1 MLAAAFAA
9 LYSKSTSPF
18 MKGFWGQDSAFFILV
33 GQGMTKGLL
42 PYRDF
47 FDMKG
52 PYLFFIQFIGQK
64 ICYGR
69 IGAYIVQTINMSC
82 CLFIISKISDLVSS
96 KRIWL
101 HRFICY
107 IFSFLILAV
116 TVQDGNLTEEYSL
129 PAILICLYFSLK
141 YFKNAEE
148 KKDYKHPLYVSVI
161 YGAAVGF
168 LSFIRITNAATIGAV
183 LVTVYLFMLAKKQI
197 KNALLNL
204 CTLMAGFLASC
215 AIPCIYFLSKHLLRE
230 MLYQVFVFGFAY
242 SAEVSFK
249 AKLINVFTEFKFF
262 TLFLILPVVICFIF
276 REKWYIKLLSIL
288 SAFML
293 LFAVTL
299 GNAYLHYF
307 TLIVPHIVLGLAAA
321 FRNIRG
327 RRRLAK
333 NITAIVFCVLVFFFN
348 REQIKNSCMDGAATT
363 IGTQVYVS
371 TNGGAT
377 SGLAKK
383 FLSIPY
389 VESHIY
395 KEEWEQPQYEIAA
408 LIPDSEKGSV
418 FCFGDNPWSRIYGM
432 TRTLPANRYMDWQ
445 GHYLRLI
452 PGLEDELAA
461 WVNDDGP
468 IWIITPKDGNT
479 PSQKITDT
487 IMSNY
492 EQVLENRKYKVFH
505 RNT

>member
-1 MLAAAFAA
+1 M
-9 LYSKSTSPF
+9 
-18 MKGFWGQDSAFFILV
+18 
-33 GQGMTKGLL
+33 
-42 PYRDF
+42 
-47 FDMKG
+47 
-52 PYLFFIQFIGQK
+52 
-64 ICYGR
+64 
-69 IGAYIVQTINMSC
+69 
-82 CLFIISKISDLVSS
+82 
-96 KRIWL
+96 
-101 HRFICY
+101 
-107 IFSFLILAV
+107 
-116 TVQDGNLTEEYSL
+116 
-129 PAILICLYFSLK
+129 
-141 YFKNAEE
+141 
-148 KKDYKHPLYVSVI
+148 
-161 YGAAVGF
+161 
-168 LSFIRITNAATIGAV
+168 
-183 LVTVYLFMLAKKQI
+183 
-197 KNALLNL
+197 
-204 CTLMAGFLASC
+204 
-215 AIPCIYFLSKHLLRE
+215 
-230 MLYQVFVFGFAY
+230 
-242 SAEVSFK
+242 
-249 AKLINVFTEFKFF
+249 
-262 TLFLILPVVICFIF
+262 
-276 REKWYIKLLSIL
+276 
-288 SAFML
+288 
-293 LFAVTL
+293 
-299 GNAYLHYF
+299 
-307 TLIVPHIVLGLAAA
+307 
-321 FRNIRG
+321 
-327 RRRLAK
+327 
-333 NITAIVFCVLVFFFN
+333 FFFN